1 MFVKRGGFKTV
12 TISSVLLGFGF
23 SMSVCLQYK
32 YVTIVTSQ
40 QSVYVVIVR
49 KLAWIWLYS

>member
-12 TISSVLLGFGF
+12 TISSVLLGFVF

-32 YVTIVTSQ
+32 LICYDCYKSTI
-40 QSVYVVIVR
+40 SVC
-49 KLAWIWLYS
+49 SDST